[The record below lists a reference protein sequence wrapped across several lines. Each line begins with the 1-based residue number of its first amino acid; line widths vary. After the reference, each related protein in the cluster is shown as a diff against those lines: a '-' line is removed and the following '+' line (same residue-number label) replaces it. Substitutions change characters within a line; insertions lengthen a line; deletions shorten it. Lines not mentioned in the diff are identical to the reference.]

1 MPLQENK
8 VKPIVRS
15 VIAAVNRVRLQC
27 GRDEDLA
34 AERAVYAE
42 IGRIAGILFSVSNVY
57 ERFANQ
63 VSKIIPFDL
72 ILITQLDLERDTFTV
87 MFSLGTEVIG
97 LGQGKKISLAD
108 SAVEAEVASSKR
120 AMRTDHYLEAGTIA
134 QSLDDAG
141 LLSRIATPLIANER
155 VVGTLHLS
163 SSKANSYGT
172 EELARLEIVG
182 NQIAGAIASGILLQA
197 ERDRASQLKSL
208 YDVAA
213 IITQPLSFEV
223 KTKRIVD
230 ELLLI
235 SDADRVVLRRAD
247 EKLENL
253 HLVASAG
260 SGSIEFT
267 QVLKITDPNL
277 ITLRPFLQGDPVL
290 INDYQTSGDQP
301 NLLVQGVESM

>member
-42 IGRIAGILFSVSNVY
+42 IGRIAGIPFSVSNVY
-57 ERFANQ
+57 KRFANQ

-213 IITQPLSFEV
+213 IITKPLSFEV
-223 KTKRIVD
+223 KTQRIVD